1 MIKRILTGLVA
12 IVGASTITG
21 AAQAATSSYTTANV
35 NLRAGPGTS
44 YPVVVTVPNGTP
56 ITTYGC
62 LDGYNW
68 CDVSWGTERGWMSAS
83 YIQITYQ
90 GQPRIITPA
99 IAPAVG
105 LTVVVYNRAYWDRYY
120 YGRPWYRHWD
130 RYYRPPPHAG
140 KPPRAVQPLPPRP
153 PKANPRPPQVVQ
165 PIQPRPPRATQPKPR
180 RPQAVQPIQ
189 PRPPKAAQP
198 SQPRR
203 PQAVQPVQP
212 RQPRATQ
219 PRMGQK
225 RAIQPR
231 QGQGQRR
238 NRRG

>member
-1 MIKRILTGLVA
+1 
-12 IVGASTITG
+12 
-21 AAQAATSSYTTANV
+21 
-35 NLRAGPGTS
+35 
-44 YPVVVTVPNGTP
+44 
-56 ITTYGC
+56 
-62 LDGYNW
+62 
-68 CDVSWGTERGWMSAS
+68 MSAS
-83 YIQITYQ
+83 YIQVTYQ

-130 RYYRPPPHAG
+130 RYYRPPPHTA

-153 PKANPRPPQVVQ
+153 PKAKPRPPQVVQ
-165 PIQPRPPRATQPKPR
+165 PIQPRQPRATQP
-180 RPQAVQPIQ
+180 
-189 PRPPKAAQP
+189 
-198 SQPRR
+198 SPRR

-219 PRMGQK
+219 PRMGQQ
-225 RAIQPR
+225 RALQPR
-231 QGQGQRR
+231 QGSGQRH